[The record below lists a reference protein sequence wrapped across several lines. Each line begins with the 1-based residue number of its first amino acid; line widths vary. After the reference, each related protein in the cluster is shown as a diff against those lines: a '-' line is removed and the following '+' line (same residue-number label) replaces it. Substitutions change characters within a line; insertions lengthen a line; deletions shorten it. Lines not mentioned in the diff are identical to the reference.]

1 MKTEKN
7 LDKSE
12 RSGETA
18 EDEKNFTV
26 NKCQI
31 YEGRCTILFH
41 ISNNTLIFTQ
51 VAIIRNKTQ
60 HYTSKTML

>member
-26 NKCQI
+26 NRCQI
-31 YEGRCTILFH
+31 YEGRCTIVFH
-41 ISNNTLIFTQ
+41 VSYNTLILYSGT
-51 VAIIRNKTQ
+51 
-60 HYTSKTML
+60 YLL